1 MRKFFKKYCRKRN
14 ISGNCLFL
22 ILASTPFSLTFKN
35 AFRVCPSLK
44 WRVERPRVP
53 RRATPNI
60 SATYSLSHRTVLI
73 FVRWH
78 PRSTKGT
85 VAFLCSRLLKFRSA
99 ARRTDS
105 VFVVTG
111 GVGTRIKGD
120 VYSPHN
126 RGRWHS
132 SSAAPL
138 KSLPVIGVT
147 STSCI
152 SCPPSLPLC
161 SPLCLSV
168 CQSLK
173 RFVYSCP
180 ALLHILEWVVDTAST
195 TITYVGLVH

>member
-1 MRKFFKKYCRKRN
+1 MTCRA
-14 ISGNCLFL
+14 
-22 ILASTPFSLTFKN
+22 ASRPTPRHAEHL
-35 AFRVCPSLK
+35 RHLL
-44 WRVERPRVP
+44 
-53 RRATPNI
+53 
-60 SATYSLSHRTVLI
+60 SLSYSTVLI

-111 GVGTRIKGD
+111 GVGTRFKGD

-132 SSAAPL
+132 SSAAAPL

-152 SCPPSLPLC
+152 SCPPSPSSL
-161 SPLCLSV
+161 SSVSVCLSV
-168 CQSLK
+168 SRSNALFTRVLHCCTFSSDWLTQPQQQSLM
-173 RFVYSCP
+173 
-180 ALLHILEWVVDTAST
+180 
-195 TITYVGLVH
+195 